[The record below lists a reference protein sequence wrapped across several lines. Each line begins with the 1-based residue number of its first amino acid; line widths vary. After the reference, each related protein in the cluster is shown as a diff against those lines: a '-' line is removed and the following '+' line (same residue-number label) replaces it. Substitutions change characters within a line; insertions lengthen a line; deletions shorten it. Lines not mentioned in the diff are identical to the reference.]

1 MRVAVQALQFIDVA
15 LVASGIVVVIAVLVV
30 ALEMRSRMRRFDGR
44 LFEVSAPATNGAPE
58 QFFMSLHGLL
68 RSPLRRL
75 MDGQPSVSLEF
86 VGSARQVRCRMWI
99 GQRDESLV
107 KGLLRAAY
115 PGVEFHAAAEPWP
128 DRDATALAQA
138 RLARGDLVPIQTA
151 FAKDSLSGLFSVL
164 GSADADELAIQLLVR
179 PKSSWWQKA
188 ARQYGQGLRD
198 GPLGRGRLARSRRT
212 QAEGYLA
219 KAIEEKGRSP
229 GFDCVLRIIVRG
241 GGREG
246 ASDKL
251 RATAANLVPFAGAN
265 QFVLRRVVLARRR
278 FADLYRRRQFPVF
291 GSFVLTARE
300 LAGLWHLPRE
310 DCAHLVIVRS
320 PKLVPPPGASVGE
333 RRLGFSAWDE
343 ERIPVGLSVPD
354 SRHHLHLLGSSG
366 TGKTTAMLNLAAQD
380 IAAGRGV
387 GVLDPKGDLVRGL
400 LARIPRARLC
410 DVVLISPEET
420 DWSVGINPLELW
432 PGDDRD
438 LVADNVL
445 SIFKRI
451 YERYWGPRTD
461 DVLKSAILSLLRRPN
476 STLAQVPLLLTNAA
490 FREQTLKGVRDP
502 LGLDGFWDGFNKLS
516 ETKRTEAIGPV
527 LNKLRDFLV
536 RPRLRRVLCQ
546 PRSTVDLRQVVDS
559 GQILLAD
566 LSVGRW
572 GETTA
577 ALIGSFLV
585 ARLWQAVLARSGT
598 EEDQRR
604 DFFLFV
610 DEFQHFLGIAGPFAD
625 VLAEARSLR
634 LSLTVANQHLGQLS
648 RDLREAVASNARSHI
663 VFQCGQDDAAYLAR
677 EFAPL
682 DARALMSLERFEAAA
697 RLSIAGRSSRPLIL
711 RTVAPATAR
720 ESDLSTEARAASRQR
735 YARSVELIDRELE
748 AILPPT
754 EGLVPSEERSPRG
767 AAGVAEATLT
777 VGRKAPR

>member
-1 MRVAVQALQFIDVA
+1 MAAQILQVLDVA
-15 LVASGIVVVIAVLVV
+15 LLAAGLVVVLAVLLIVVEL
-30 ALEMRSRMRRFDGR
+30 RSRLRRFDGQ

-58 QFFMSLHGLL
+58 QFFMSLHSLL
-68 RSPLRRL
+68 RSPLRRIIN
-75 MDGQPSVSLEF
+75 GQPCVSLEF
-86 VGSARQVRCRMWI
+86 VGSDRQVRCRMWI
-99 GQRDESLV
+99 GRRDETLV

-115 PGVEFHAAAEPWP
+115 PGVEFRAAAEAGS
-128 DRDATALAQA
+128 DRAATAFAQA
-138 RLARGDLVPIQTA
+138 RLARSDLVPIRTE
-151 FAKDSLSGLFSVL
+151 FAKDSLSGLFSMLANVN
-164 GSADADELAIQLLVR
+164 ADELALQLLVR
-179 PKSSWWQKA
+179 PKSPRWQKA
-188 ARQYGQGLRD
+188 ASGSAQGLRD
-198 GPLGRGRLARSRRT
+198 GRRGSGRLARLRPT
-212 QAEGYLA
+212 QAERDLA

-229 GFDCVLRIIVRG
+229 GFDCVLRVVARG
-241 GGREG
+241 GRRED
-246 ASDKL
+246 ASNML
-251 RATAANLVPFAGAN
+251 RATAASLIPFAEAN
-265 QFVLRRVVLARRR
+265 HFVLRRVVLARRR

-310 DCAHLVIVRS
+310 DGAHLVVVRS
-320 PKLVPPPGASVGE
+320 PKLAPPPGAGAGE
-333 RRLGFSAWDE
+333 RRLGFVAWDD
-343 ERIPVGLSVPD
+343 ERIPVGLSVAD

-387 GVLDPKGDLVRGL
+387 AVLDPKGDLVRGL

-445 SIFKRI
+445 TIFKRI

-461 DVLKSAILSLLRRPN
+461 DVLKSAILTLLRRPD
-476 STLAQVPLLLTNAA
+476 STLAHIPLLLTNAT
-490 FREQTLKGVRDP
+490 FRERTLEGVRDP
-502 LGLDGFWDGFNKLS
+502 LGLDGFWAWFNSLS
-516 ETKRTEAIGPV
+516 ESRRTEAIGPV

-572 GETTA
+572 GESTA

-598 EEDQRR
+598 DEERRR

-682 DARALMSLERFEAAA
+682 DATALMSLERFEAAA

-711 RTVAPATAR
+711 RTVPPVTA

-748 AILPPT
+748 AILPPA
-754 EGLVPSEERSPRG
+754 EESVASEEGSPEKATG
-767 AAGVAEATLT
+767 PTGVPLS
-777 VGRKAPR
+777 VGRKAPG